1 MGEPPGGQ
9 TLESAWLALQNVN
22 GVTAKAATSDY
33 TETKSR
39 IPPNALDA
47 PGGAPDLPSPN
58 PQGDTEH
65 LFALS
70 K

>member
-22 GVTAKAATSDY
+22 GVTAKAAPSDY

-39 IPPNALDA
+39 ILPNALD
-47 PGGAPDLPSPN
+47 APDLPSPN